1 LKNGSLPFIAI
12 LTLSAF
18 IILTGFSRSEDI
30 AQPSWIK
37 PGASIVYHGSLSI
50 GGEGVLEATVRW
62 SVKSMDADTITLEAC
77 IESSNL
83 RTSISR
89 IFKVSA
95 ATGRLLSIDDEIID
109 TGRFF
114 LWLYPPPDTGDIVEI
129 EGLPYRVSG
138 IESINASNRIW
149 SCIVVNSTVDDPYI
163 RGIAT
168 RWYDRETGIQVKVYM
183 NLSFSYIFKG
193 SNTTSSAEADLILV
207 SASI

>member
-1 LKNGSLPFIAI
+1 MKNGSLPFIAI
-12 LTLSAF
+12 LTLTAF

-77 IESSNL
+77 IESTNL

-109 TGRFF
+109 TGKFF

-168 RWYDRETGIQVKVYM
+168 RWYDRGTGIQVKVYM